1 MKTTMTILIQEHFR
15 ITNNLF
21 LFYIKSTDKVH
32 SRLKAMTTSIC
43 SVSTPCGPFLFL
55 LLVFVR

>member
-15 ITNNLF
+15 ITNNVF
-21 LFYIKSTDKVH
+21 LFFIKSTNKVH

-43 SVSTPCGPFLFL
+43 SVSTPSILPFSFTG
-55 LLVFVR
+55 FVR